1 MRGIKDSYKLKRIAL
16 EVLEGLEVEYLVIVN
31 HELQNIE
38 QIQKNSTLILVVVRI
53 EGVRLLDNLWF

>member
-1 MRGIKDSYKLKRIAL
+1 MRGIKDSYELKRIAL